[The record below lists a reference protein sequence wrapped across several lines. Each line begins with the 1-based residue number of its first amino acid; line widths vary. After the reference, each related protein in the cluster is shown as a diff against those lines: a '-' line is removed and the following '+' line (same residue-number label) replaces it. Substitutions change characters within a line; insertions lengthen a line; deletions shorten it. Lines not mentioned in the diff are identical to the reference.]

1 MSKNWWKHF
10 LFSAT
15 SVRWMEEF
23 YGHIFLWA
31 WWRHQ
36 MERYSALLT
45 ICVGNS
51 PVPGEFPAQGP
62 VTRSFDVFFDLRLNK
77 RLSKQS
83 WGWWFETLSRPL
95 CAISVVTKYS
105 GIFKFTRFLWKDIPR
120 YWPFVWGIHRS
131 PVNSPHKDQWRGAL
145 MFSLICVWINGW
157 VNNRE
162 AGDLRRYRAHYAP
175 YQWLPNIVEYSSL
188 LGFCGK
194 IFRVTDHLCGEF
206 TGPRWIP
213 RTRTSDAELWCFLWS
228 ASQ

>member
-1 MSKNWWKHF
+1 
-10 LFSAT
+10 
-15 SVRWMEEF
+15 
-23 YGHIFLWA
+23 
-31 WWRHQ
+31 

-105 GIFKFTRFLWKDIPR
+105 GIFKFTQFLWKDIPR
-120 YWPFVWGIHRS
+120 YWPFVCGIHRS

-162 AGDLRRYRAHYAP
+162 AGDLRLYRAHYAP
-175 YQWLPNIVEYSSL
+175 YQWLPNKVEYSTL
-188 LGFCGK
+188 YGFCGPNPYSFLIYNNNNMIMTVLPLK
-194 IFRVTDHLCGEF
+194 RTPLIFFFFFFFG
-206 TGPRWIP
+206 GGGGGG
-213 RTRTSDAELWCFLWS
+213 ALWN
-228 ASQ
+228 